1 MICIMESLRG
11 HPDSAPTH
19 PGTRCI
25 SLTGQLIFCGK
36 VLLEVSLR
44 MPSLCSTPW
53 DSAYLL
59 PPATSFYA
67 SGPLLLQEAFPGGA
81 PPTDA
86 LPRKGL
92 HSRSPPSPGVVL
104 SKVPNSPG
112 PRPLGLILPSP
123 LSLPVPSAWPQLAS
137 GLQPSRPAS
146 LRGCSLHVAM
156 PWWVVH
162 VCGILLV
169 PTLGSP
175 SGQGLNQWS
184 CLGHYRTQGMSAECA
199 QVPGRSSLPD
209 PATAR
214 PSARGHLRS
223 PHPPTQ
229 GLRDH
234 ACPQACTMTTHT

>member
-1 MICIMESLRG
+1 MIILPILRMRKRRSRHQHLHPEALMICLMESLRG

-25 SLTGQLIFCGK
+25 SLTGQPISWGK

-59 PPATSFYA
+59 PPATSYYA

-123 LSLPVPSAWPQLAS
+123 LSLPVPSAWPQLES

-146 LRGCSLHVAM
+146 LRGCS
-156 PWWVVH
+156 
-162 VCGILLV
+162 
-169 PTLGSP
+169 
-175 SGQGLNQWS
+175 
-184 CLGHYRTQGMSAECA
+184 
-199 QVPGRSSLPD
+199 
-209 PATAR
+209 
-214 PSARGHLRS
+214 
-223 PHPPTQ
+223 
-229 GLRDH
+229 
-234 ACPQACTMTTHT
+234 